1 MGVGREGPR
10 GTGAKAVCTRGDRA
24 HLDVMERA
32 FVLKLK
38 PDVSERAEREGGG
51 EEKDEVGRRVRLGAC
66 CT

>member
-1 MGVGREGPR
+1 M
-10 GTGAKAVCTRGDRA
+10 AKAVCTHGDRA